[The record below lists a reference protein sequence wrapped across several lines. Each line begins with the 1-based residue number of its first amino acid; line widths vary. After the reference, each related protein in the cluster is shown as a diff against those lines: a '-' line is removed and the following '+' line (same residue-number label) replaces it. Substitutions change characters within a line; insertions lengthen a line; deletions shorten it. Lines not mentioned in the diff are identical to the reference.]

1 MARSIFLFSTFLTAV
16 CVPHFDLLMGLTG
29 SLTGALLSFIF
40 PCIFHINIKKLK
52 LEYYQVFFDIVI
64 LLMGTVCSVTGVYRS
79 GKIWKNLWIAFYVTA
94 IVILMTTICWWV
106 YNSDSFNGYIDVGD
120 GCWRPN
126 VLVTSLRCSWPIQVV
141 GDRFITFRKSPTSL
155 SPKIISIS
163 Y

>member
-1 MARSIFLFSTFLTAV
+1 MLMARSIFLFSTFLTAV

-79 GKIWKNLWIAFYVTA
+79 GKIRKKNFYSFRMALYVNCEIPSLVVVT
-94 IVILMTTICWWV
+94 
-106 YNSDSFNGYIDVGD
+106 D
-120 GCWRPN
+120 
-126 VLVTSLRCSWPIQVV
+126 LVKV
-141 GDRFITFRKSPTSL
+141 
-155 SPKIISIS
+155 
-163 Y
+163 

>member
-1 MARSIFLFSTFLTAV
+1 MLMARSIFLFSTFLTAV

-79 GKIWKNLWIAFYVTA
+79 GKIRKKLLQLSDCFVCTWGNPVT
-94 IVILMTTICWWV
+94 
-106 YNSDSFNGYIDVGD
+106 GD
-120 GCWRPN
+120 GC
-126 VLVTSLRCSWPIQVV
+126 C
-141 GDRFITFRKSPTSL
+141 DRFGDSLSWRSIWDVSDRFFTLKKSPTYRFCHQHL
-155 SPKIISIS
+155 KTATIIKSPT
-163 Y
+163 

>member
-1 MARSIFLFSTFLTAV
+1 MLMARSIFLFSTFLTAV

-79 GKIWKNLWIAFYVTA
+79 GKIRKKTFTAFGW
-94 IVILMTTICWWV
+94 LCM
-106 YNSDSFNGYIDVGD
+106 
-120 GCWRPN
+120 
-126 VLVTSLRCSWPIQVV
+126 
-141 GDRFITFRKSPTSL
+141 
-155 SPKIISIS
+155 
-163 Y
+163 

>member
-1 MARSIFLFSTFLTAV
+1 MLMARSIFLFSTFLTAV

-79 GKIWKNLWIAFYVTA
+79 GKIRKKNFY
-94 IVILMTTICWWV
+94 
-106 YNSDSFNGYIDVGD
+106 SFRMALYVNGEI
-120 GCWRPN
+120 PS
-126 VLVTSLRCSWPIQVV
+126 LVTVVVTDLVTKLATSMLPPV
-141 GDRFITFRKSPTSL
+141 GDRFEMLVTDSL
-155 SPKIISIS
+155 H
-163 Y
+163 

>member
-79 GKIWKNLWIAFYVTA
+79 GKIRKTNDLVPFIGPGPVRSMDHIEPLCPWINWLW
-94 IVILMTTICWWV
+94 
-106 YNSDSFNGYIDVGD
+106 SVGP
-120 GCWRPN
+120 W
-126 VLVTSLRCSWPIQVV
+126 
-141 GDRFITFRKSPTSL
+141 FE
-155 SPKIISIS
+155 
-163 Y
+163 